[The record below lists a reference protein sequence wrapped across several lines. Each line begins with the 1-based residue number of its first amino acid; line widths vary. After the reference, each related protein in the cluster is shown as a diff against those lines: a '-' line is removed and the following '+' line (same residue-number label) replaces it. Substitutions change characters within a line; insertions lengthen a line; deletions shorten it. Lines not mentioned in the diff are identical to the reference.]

1 MNFNELRTFYSENFG
16 LGNLNLTPEDGHSSF
31 ERKLILISLIN
42 YVVEKNKPKNPD
54 FTHYSFLYKINAKL
68 NLPDDFIKGLA
79 IVCEDFAY
87 QCHEFPTFGLKGKE
101 ILDKIVSILKTYM
114 PF

>member
-1 MNFNELRTFYSENFG
+1 MNFNELKKFYGDNYS
-16 LGNLNLTPEDGHSSF
+16 LGYLNLKDKDGHSSF
-31 ERKLILISLIN
+31 ERKLILISLVN

-54 FTHYSFLYKINAKL
+54 LNAYGLLYKINSNL
-68 NLPDDFIKGLA
+68 NLPDEFIKGLA

-87 QCHEFPTFGLKGKE
+87 QCHEFPTFGLKGKQILDEIIE
-101 ILDKIVSILKTYM
+101 ILNTYT